1 LYRGNGHL
9 DFSASIAHEEEGYDI
24 CVSEMTLSS
33 NDNHVESDLVGL
45 GKKMSMM
52 VNTLI
57 RKGVSNPVVGAI
69 VLEGNKITTFKV
81 DLKYPKLY
89 RLIELTAIHLPNNLQ
104 DVGSLPSALSCVL
117 QLKNIVKRTAIVA
130 KKSAIAKS
138 NGQTLALSPPSYYLA

>member
-9 DFSASIAHEEEGYDI
+9 DFSASIAHEEERYDL
-24 CVSEMTLSS
+24 CVSEIKSPS
-33 NDNHVESDLVGL
+33 NGNQVESDLVGL
-45 GKKMSMM
+45 GKKMKMM

-69 VLEGNKITTFKV
+69 VLEGNKMTTFRM

-89 RLIELTAIHLPNNLQ
+89 RMIELAAIHLPNNLQ
-104 DVGSLPSALSCVL
+104 DVGSLPSVLSCVL
-117 QLKNIVKRTAIVA
+117 QLKNIVKRTAIAA